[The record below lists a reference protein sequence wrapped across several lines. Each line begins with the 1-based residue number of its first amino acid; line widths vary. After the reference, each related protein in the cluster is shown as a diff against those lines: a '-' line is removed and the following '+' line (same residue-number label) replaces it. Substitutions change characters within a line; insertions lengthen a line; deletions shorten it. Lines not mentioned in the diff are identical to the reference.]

1 MKPADAVARPL
12 ACPLA
17 CPLAAAHLTALEYA
31 PLEWV
36 RLAAKAGFKGVGLRL
51 HPATPGGVAYPIAA
65 GSAAQRELRD
75 ALAGEGVALLDV
87 EFVPIVPELDPA
99 ALKPLFETAASLGA
113 TCVSVS
119 GDDPDEARLAANLA
133 ALAMLANPFG
143 LRIDLEFMRWRHVGT
158 LAQARAA
165 IGRAAQP
172 NLGLVIDALH
182 LSRAG
187 STPDD
192 IAALPPGAIGLVQLC
207 DAPGVLPA
215 SDEDAIREAR
225 TARLAP
231 GDGDLPL
238 DALLRALSPEV
249 ALSVEMPMPSVPA
262 EARMVLAYRGAR
274 RVVERASA
282 AAKI

>member
-1 MKPADAVARPL
+1 
-12 ACPLA
+12 
-17 CPLAAAHLTALEYA
+17 LTALDYA
-31 PLEWV
+31 PVDWV
-36 RLAAKAGFKGVGLRL
+36 RLAANAGFKGVGLRL

-75 ALAGEGVALLDV
+75 VLAGEGVALLDV
-87 EFVPIVPELDPA
+87 EFVPVVPELDPR
-99 ALKPLFETAASLGA
+99 ALTPLFETAASLGA
-113 TCVSVS
+113 SCVSVS

-133 ALAMLANPFG
+133 ALAMLATPYG

-165 IGRAAQP
+165 IARAAQA
-172 NLGLVIDALH
+172 NLALVIDALH

-192 IAALPPGAIGLVQLC
+192 VAALPPGEIGFVQLC
-207 DAPGVLPA
+207 DAPRVLPV

-238 DALLRALSPEV
+238 DALLRAVSPEI
-249 ALSVEMPMPSVPA
+249 ALSVEMPMPSLPA
-262 EARMVLAYRGAR
+262 KARMERAYCGAR
-274 RVVERASA
+274 RVVESASA
-282 AAKI
+282 VAKI